1 MVLLISIFLEK
12 FITSDGLYTHI
23 FPCLFLSYFTK
34 MEIRDFFF
42 KKPSG
47 IYKNQNSSKKANAA
61 SFWKLKQMGGW

>member
-34 MEIRDFFF
+34 MEIRDFF
-42 KKPSG
+42 
-47 IYKNQNSSKKANAA
+47 
-61 SFWKLKQMGGW
+61 LKSHQESTRTKIAQKRQMQPAFGS